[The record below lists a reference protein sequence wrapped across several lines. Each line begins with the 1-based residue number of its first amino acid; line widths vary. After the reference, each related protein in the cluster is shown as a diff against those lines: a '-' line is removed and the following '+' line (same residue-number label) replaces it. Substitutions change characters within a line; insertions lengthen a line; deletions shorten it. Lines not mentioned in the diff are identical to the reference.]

1 MAIAA
6 EPPPKLLTGLPP
18 LCSVK
23 MNTGRLPMAFCAAA
37 DRIFAATGFAET
49 VIAPPATAC
58 AAFSAGRSREMVA
71 ASLLIRTSV
80 TPALIRASTDCS
92 VRVAVMS
99 LAPLVVVASM
109 VTETPFFSVPAFFAA
124 SCAALMASVTDFQ
137 AR

>member
-1 MAIAA
+1 
-6 EPPPKLLTGLPP
+6 
-18 LCSVK
+18 
-23 MNTGRLPMAFCAAA
+23 
-37 DRIFAATGFAET
+37 
-49 VIAPPATAC
+49 
-58 AAFSAGRSREMVA
+58 MVA

-124 SCAALMASVTDFQ
+124 SCAALMASVTDFSGTVTM
-137 AR
+137 ALPFALTVGVTLVSALVAISGLPGAGGVTVGVVVLPPEDEPPPPPPEPPPLE